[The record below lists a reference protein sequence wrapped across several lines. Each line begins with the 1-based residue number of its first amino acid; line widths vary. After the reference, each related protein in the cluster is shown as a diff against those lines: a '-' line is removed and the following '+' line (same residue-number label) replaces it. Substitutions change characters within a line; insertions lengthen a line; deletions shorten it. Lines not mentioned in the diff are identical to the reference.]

1 MRGGARME
9 EMASYTLELQNKL
22 YRVRS
27 SEDEAVVT
35 AVFARLQSEVEEAKS
50 NQKYLSQHEELLIAA
65 LNVTQRL
72 LNLEED
78 NQLLLELLDA
88 K

>member
-1 MRGGARME
+1 ME
-9 EMASYTLELQNKL
+9 ELKAYTLLLHNKT

-27 SEDEAVVT
+27 GEDEAVVE
-35 AVFARLQSEVEEAKS
+35 AVFERLTNEVEQAKT

-65 LNVTQRL
+65 LNMAQQL

-78 NQLLLELLDA
+78 NKLLLDLLDA